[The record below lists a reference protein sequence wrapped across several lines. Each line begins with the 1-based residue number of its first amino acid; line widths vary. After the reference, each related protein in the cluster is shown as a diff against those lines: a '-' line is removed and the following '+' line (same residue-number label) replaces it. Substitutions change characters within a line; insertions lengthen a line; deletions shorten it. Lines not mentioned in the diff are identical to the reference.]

1 LVVIHAL
8 VVSVRA
14 SVVLALIVRPTRNV
28 DSPRMDW
35 VAQASN
41 GSDSV
46 PLEAVAITAGAV
58 IVGAIIAAIAAHL
71 RLQATLKAER
81 ERLDD
86 QLEAERARLHRQLE
100 HDRELTDLAE
110 LRTLLDR
117 VLTDALAAYE
127 SYLDLVHDFEGE
139 LAQSAP
145 ADPQAIEERRVK
157 LAGPAA
163 EAALRV
169 SADLLRVEARLPHDH
184 LVVNALRDMRGAI
197 QDWPAVDSPSS
208 PALVEAHQACVRR
221 MGEAQGSLIVACH
234 ATIGSRI
241 RAGY

>member
-1 LVVIHAL
+1 
-8 VVSVRA
+8 
-14 SVVLALIVRPTRNV
+14 
-28 DSPRMDW
+28 MGW

-58 IVGAIIAAIAAHL
+58 IVGAIIAAIAAQL

-86 QLEAERARLHRQLE
+86 QLEAERARLHRQLEAERARLHRQLE

-127 SYLDLVHDFEGE
+127 SYLDLVQDFERE

-145 ADPQAIEERRVK
+145 ADQRAIEERRVK

-184 LVVNALRDMRGAI
+184 AVVNALRDMRGAI
-197 QDWPAVDSPSS
+197 QDWPAVESSSS
-208 PALVEAHQACVRR
+208 PALVEAHQACVQR